1 MTHTPVEYVKSDTA
15 PILPLLTPAQ
25 VAHLLQV
32 HQATIYAWAADEK
45 LPCVRIGKAV
55 RFRQADIKRIMGD

>member
-1 MTHTPVEYVKSDTA
+1 MTHTPVIVSDNTA

-25 VAHLLQV
+25 VAKLLQI
-32 HQATIYAWAADEK
+32 HPATVYAWAADEK